1 MTCSWWCI
9 CCSSAQLTSRW
20 NLFVFRASFLPLS
33 SLRCLSSSQPFSMH
47 YPRTDN
53 HAVKFLYRN
62 ENQLFTAVRIY
73 LYRFLAS
80 VDRVHTRLRALHLW
94 PSPANNHRR
103 PDHVM
108 PLFLHT
114 YFLCLLSQLFNSSL
128 IAIRIRLPKMT
139 IFHLVN
145 ECQIYGHV

>member
-20 NLFVFRASFLPLS
+20 NLLFFALHFFHFHLFVACPPANPSP
-33 SLRCLSSSQPFSMH
+33 CTC
-47 YPRTDN
+47 PRTDN
-53 HAVKFLYRN
+53 HAVEFLDRN

-114 YFLCLLSQLFNSSL
+114 YLLCLLSQLFNSAL